1 VRVATRDAV
10 GKGPGE
16 GGCERSGRG
25 KETTSET
32 DLMTEVEERQQ
43 VDDTGSVVK
52 RGSAKVD
59 NFPTAS
65 SGTSTSGTA

>member
-1 VRVATRDAV
+1 MRVATRDAV

-52 RGSAKVD
+52 RGLAKVD